1 MFNQA
6 YAGPQKFSSRKLFG
20 HKADQSITLFCGP
33 DPADTDRVLIRKIV
47 QVNTKLPSFVKPAA
61 WDLIQQLLMKKPE
74 QRISLDNVLKSPWM
88 VRNCPHQ

>member
-1 MFNQA
+1 MLVGSTMIEVEEGQMI
-6 YAGPQKFSSRKLFG
+6 Q
-20 HKADQSITLFCGP
+20 
-33 DPADTDRVLIRKIV
+33 KIV

-74 QRISLDNVLKSPWM
+74 QRISLDNMLKSPWM

>member
-1 MFNQA
+1 VACGVLFEMLVGSTMFEVEEGQMI
-6 YAGPQKFSSRKLFG
+6 Q
-20 HKADQSITLFCGP
+20 
-33 DPADTDRVLIRKIV
+33 KIV

>member
-1 MFNQA
+1 MLVGSTMFEVEEGQMI
-6 YAGPQKFSSRKLFG
+6 Q
-20 HKADQSITLFCGP
+20 
-33 DPADTDRVLIRKIV
+33 KIV